1 MKQRPQNQQRRPER
15 RGPESAM
22 RAQSRR
28 QEPRRDAR
36 PQHQSAAMMPWEQE
50 QERVRKEQLEYA
62 RQQAAQE
69 RNSEMRQ
76 EAQAPR
82 SEPQQEA
89 QAPRSEPQQQTP
101 APRSEPQPERRR
113 EKQQTPALFGFVGK
127 KAG

>member
-1 MKQRPQNQQRRPER
+1 
-15 RGPESAM
+15 M

-36 PQHQSAAMMPWEQE
+36 PQRQPATVMPWELE

-62 RQQAAQE
+62 RQQEAQE
-69 RNSEMRQ
+69 RS
-76 EAQAPR
+76 
-82 SEPQQEA
+82 SEPQPERSREKQP
-89 QAPRSEPQQQTP
+89 QAPQ

-113 EKQQTPALFGFVGK
+113 DKQQTPALFGFVGK

>member
-69 RNSEMRQ
+69 RT
-76 EAQAPR
+76 
-82 SEPQQEA
+82 SEPH
-89 QAPRSEPQQQTP
+89 QQTP

>member
-1 MKQRPQNQQRRPER
+1 M
-15 RGPESAM
+15 RG
-22 RAQSRR
+22 QSRR

-36 PQHQSAAMMPWEQE
+36 PQHQPAAMMPWEQE

-69 RNSEMRQ
+69 RSSEPRQ
-76 EAQAPR
+76 EAQER
-82 SEPQQEA
+82 STEPQHVAQQEA
-89 QAPRSEPQQQTP
+89 Q

-113 EKQQTPALFGFVGK
+113 ERQPQTPALFGFVGK

>member
-1 MKQRPQNQQRRPER
+1 
-15 RGPESAM
+15 M

-36 PQHQSAAMMPWEQE
+36 PQRQPAAVMPWELE

-62 RQQAAQE
+62 RQQEAQE
-69 RNSEMRQ
+69 RS
-76 EAQAPR
+76 
-82 SEPQQEA
+82 SEPQPEREKQP
-89 QAPRSEPQQQTP
+89 QAPQ

-113 EKQQTPALFGFVGK
+113 DKQQTPALFGFVGK